1 VPDLDP
7 ITTAETKGHFTL
19 SPPDKSAAP
28 AAAPAAHP
36 APSSRPP
43 APPAAK
49 GPTPAKQ
56 GKQGK
61 GNKPKPA
68 VASLAPQKPKPAPA
82 PAAPA
87 PAAKPAESPKPAA
100 APKGGAKAT
109 SLADH
114 AAKVLKL
121 SGKPMTAREISK
133 SLTDEE
139 RGVGAGVAAR
149 LRAEI
154 ADEVQRKGKASRF
167 KAAAEPGHWE
177 LRETASTSPAS
188 RG

>member
-1 VPDLDP
+1 MPDLDP

-19 SPPDKSAAP
+19 SPPDKSAGP
-28 AAAPAAHP
+28 AAAPAAPP

-43 APPAAK
+43 APPAAPVAK

-68 VASLAPQKPKPAPA
+68 AATPAQQKPKPAPA
-82 PAAPA
+82 PAAAA
-87 PAAKPAESPKPAA
+87 PAAKPAEVPKPAA
-100 APKGGAKAT
+100 AAKSGAKAP

-121 SGKPMTAREISK
+121 SRKPMTAREISK
-133 SLTDEE
+133 SLTDDE
-139 RGVGAGVAAR
+139 RGAGAGVAAR

-154 ADEVQRKGKASRF
+154 ADEIQRLGKGARF

-177 LRETASTSPAS
+177 LR
-188 RG
+188 